1 MERQTNSQKK
11 IKAAF
16 IQLTREKGF
25 DSLTVT
31 DIARQARI
39 NRGTFYRHYV
49 DKYDLLEQ
57 LKADIYKELQ
67 KIFLNDMY
75 QEEAHADLIP
85 YQTILKAI
93 TYLQENFL
101 LIATLASSN
110 GDPNFMVDVKSI
122 IKELITSRIQK
133 ENDFHLS
140 TQDLPMEYAI
150 EVLISSVTSVIN
162 LWIQRGGQESPEE
175 VANIIF
181 KAKSLAPK
189 DLLI

>member
-1 MERQTNSQKK
+1 MERQTDSQKK
-11 IKAAF
+11 IKTAF
-16 IQLTREKGF
+16 IQLTQEKGF

-31 DIARQARI
+31 DIARQAGI

-57 LKADIYKELQ
+57 LKAGIYEELQ
-67 KIFLNDMY
+67 KIFLNDTY
-75 QEEAHADLIP
+75 QEESHEDLIP
-85 YQTILKAI
+85 YQAILEAI
-93 TYLQENFL
+93 ICLQNNFP
-101 LIATLASSN
+101 LIATLASSK

-122 IKELITSRIQK
+122 IKELITSRMQK
-133 ENDFHLS
+133 ENNFRLS
-140 TQDLPMEYAI
+140 TKDLPMEYAL
-150 EVLISSVTSVIN
+150 EVLLSSVTSVIN

-189 DLLI
+189 DLLV